1 MEKIINLGNKEYK
14 YEVNFKLSYNF
25 LKYRN
30 KIQVGFD
37 VTKANRK
44 VMEEI
49 AEMQVKVQEAQKE
62 LQDKGEITSSLDF
75 LDNLSPE
82 TKEFLNENSNQ
93 NLSEKFSEEEIY
105 DIVKKFTKIEDDEEI
120 EKILDYEVENY
131 GYDTL
136 ISKLINEISQVFINV
151 KAN

>member
-37 VTKANRK
+37 VTKANKK

-75 LDNLSPE
+75 LDDLSPE

>member
-1 MEKIINLGNKEYK
+1 MEKVINLGNKDYK
-14 YEVNFKLSYNF
+14 YDVNFKLSYNF

-30 KIQVGFD
+30 RIQVGFD

-49 AEMQVKVQEAQKE
+49 AEMQEKVKEAQKE
-62 LQDKGEITSSLDF
+62 LQETGEVKSSLDF
-75 LDNLSPE
+75 LDDLSPE
-82 TKEFLNENSNQ
+82 TKEFLNENANQ
-93 NLSEKFSEEEIY
+93 NLADKFNQEEIY
-105 DIVKKFTKIEDDEEI
+105 DIVKKFTNIENEEEI
-120 EKILDYEVENY
+120 EKILDYEVENF

-136 ISKLINEISQVFINV
+136 IAKLINAISQVFIHV

>member
-1 MEKIINLGNKEYK
+1 MEKIINLGNREFK
-14 YEVNFKLSYNF
+14 YNVNFQLSYNF

-49 AEMQVKVQEAQKE
+49 AEMQEKVKEAQKE

-82 TKEFLNENSNQ
+82 TKEFLNENANQ
-93 NLSEKFSEEEIY
+93 NLAEKFSQEEIY
-105 DIVKKFTKIEDDEEI
+105 DIVKNLTKLENEEEI
-120 EKILDYEVENY
+120 EEILNIEVENY
-131 GYDTL
+131 GYDAL
-136 ISKLINEISQVFINV
+136 IGKLIGAISEVFMNV

>member
-14 YEVNFKLSYNF
+14 YDVNFKLSYNF

-30 KIQVGFD
+30 RIQIGFD

-49 AEMQVKVQEAQKE
+49 AEMQEKIQEAQKE
-62 LQDKGEITSSLDF
+62 LQEQGEITSSLDF

-82 TKEFLNENSNQ
+82 TKEFLNENANN
-93 NLSEKFSEEEIY
+93 NLSEKFNQEEIY
-105 DIVKKFTKIEDDEEI
+105 DIVKEFTKIENDDEI

-136 ISKLINEISQVFINV
+136 ISKLINAISQVFMNV